1 MINGVHALIYTTK
14 PDEMRTFF
22 TDVLRFPHVDAG
34 RGWLIFAL
42 PPAEIALHPIDQGK
56 EHHELSLM
64 CDDVKATVEDL
75 RARGVE
81 FDGEVSDHGWGL
93 AIQMLLPD
101 ATSMMLYEPRHA
113 VAAAGLT

>member
-1 MINGVHALIYTTK
+1 MHALIYTSK

-22 TDVLRFPHVDAG
+22 ADVLRFPHVDAG

-42 PPAEIALHPIDQGK
+42 PPAEVALHPIDAWK
-56 EHHELSLM
+56 EHHELTLL
-64 CDDVKATVEDL
+64 CDDVEGTVAEL
-75 RARGVE
+75 RTRGVE
-81 FDGEVSDHGWGL
+81 FDGEVTDHGWGL

-113 VAAAGLT
+113 VAATALS